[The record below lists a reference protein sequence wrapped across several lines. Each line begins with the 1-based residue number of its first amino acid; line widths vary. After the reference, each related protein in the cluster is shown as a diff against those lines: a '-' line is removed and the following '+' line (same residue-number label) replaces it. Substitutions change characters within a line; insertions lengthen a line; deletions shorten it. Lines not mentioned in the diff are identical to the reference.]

1 MSAKDVKGMQ
11 KEEQSAH
18 GSTCSESEQGLAH
31 FQPHFHDLYE
41 YILSPQ

>member
-18 GSTCSESEQGLAH
+18 GSTCSESEQGLTH
-31 FQPHFHDLYE
+31 FYLYFHDLYE
-41 YILSPQ
+41 YIFSPQ